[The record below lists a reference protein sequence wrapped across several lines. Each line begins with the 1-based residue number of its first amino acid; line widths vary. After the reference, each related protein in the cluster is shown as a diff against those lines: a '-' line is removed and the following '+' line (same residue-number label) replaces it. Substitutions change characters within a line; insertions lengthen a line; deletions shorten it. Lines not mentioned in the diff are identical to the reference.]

1 MSVTLNSNY
10 GAVVASK
17 NLVANQND
25 MNKTME
31 RLSKGK
37 KTINA
42 RDDAAG
48 IAIAGKMEAQ
58 IRALSTAMRHA
69 KDGQALV
76 GAAEGSMQEASKILQ
91 RMRELA
97 VHAASGIAT
106 EVDKDYLNVEM
117 SHLVQQIDSI
127 SSNSKFNQ
135 RQLLTGDQ
143 FTFYTDMNIKGFNIT
158 TVSSDISVTS
168 LGVSQTTVS
177 IGGGV
182 AQNSLSNVVSAID
195 GAIASVS
202 SKRASLGAVSN
213 RFDHILSNLGSIID
227 NTVRSKGIM
236 IDADFA
242 TETTN
247 LTKSNVLQQGATSML
262 AQANAQKNLI
272 LTLFQ
277 Q

>member
-1 MSVTLNSNY
+1 M
-10 GAVVASK
+10 
-17 NLVANQND
+17 
-25 MNKTME
+25 
-31 RLSKGK
+31 
-37 KTINA
+37 
-42 RDDAAG
+42 
-48 IAIAGKMEAQ
+48 
-58 IRALSTAMRHA
+58 
-69 KDGQALV
+69 
-76 GAAEGSMQEASKILQ
+76 
-91 RMRELA
+91 
-97 VHAASGIAT
+97 
-106 EVDKDYLNVEM
+106 
-117 SHLVQQIDSI
+117 
-127 SSNSKFNQ
+127 
-135 RQLLTGDQ
+135 
-143 FTFYTDMNIKGFNIT
+143 
-158 TVSSDISVTS
+158 
-168 LGVSQTTVS
+168 
-177 IGGGV
+177 
-182 AQNSLSNVVSAID
+182 SAID